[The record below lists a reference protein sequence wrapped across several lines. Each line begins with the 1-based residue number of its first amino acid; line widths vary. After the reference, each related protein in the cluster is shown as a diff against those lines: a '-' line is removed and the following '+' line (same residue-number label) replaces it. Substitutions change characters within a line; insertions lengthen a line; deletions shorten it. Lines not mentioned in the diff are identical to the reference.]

1 MKILRKETNL
11 ETSLIILYFLL
22 GLIEVIV
29 QLFKISQINYI
40 IMPLLVLLL
49 SVLYWHTSKRR
60 SSLFLINIG
69 LLLLG
74 RLFFIS
80 TENNLFFYALIAIF
94 FHRIVEI
101 YYISKLIKLNDYI
114 PPVLASLPFLFF
126 FLCLVSLP
134 ENIFVKS
141 YIILILQIALISIL
155 SGIILAQ
162 YILSYDKKDVWL
174 FIFGLMTL
182 MQTFIIFIE
191 KFYLPDI
198 NIYLLRP
205 SSLFLNTIICFSF
218 YKFVIVTEGL

>member
-205 SSLFLNTIICFSF
+205 SSFFLNTIICFSF